1 MKKISISSHF
11 SYQIKKIL
19 DIIGKE
25 RVMFMKKIILVD
37 GNNLIFRSYYAT
49 AYSGNL
55 LKNSKGF
62 PTNALYGFIGMIHKI
77 LEEEK
82 PQYIAVAFDIGKN
95 FRKEKYDFYKE
106 GRKKT
111 PDELHMQEPYARKIL
126 KAMGIP
132 YFELAPYEA
141 DDIIGTFAKM
151 VEEDPDFVGT
161 IISSDRDLL
170 QLVSPQLEMKLL
182 KQKDY
187 IRYNVDTFKKDYGID
202 PLKIIDLKALAGDS
216 SDNIPGVRGIGEKT
230 ALNLLQKYGSL
241 EGIYDH
247 IDEIKGKTKEK
258 LEIDKENAFMSQEI
272 ATIYKDV
279 PLEVKDLEDIKYTKE
294 NTEELYSIYEELEF
308 YSYMKGLK
316 QENIEIDTS
325 YQEITCVHDI
335 LESNEYAF
343 YIELDGSNYHMSS
356 ILGMSLVCKEKSY
369 FVPKHLIADVVE
381 KIKDKVLY
389 TFDWK
394 KNIVALHKE
403 GITCPKV
410 NTDLMILYA
419 LIQDGSK
426 DDIAYYAVPA
436 GYNVAF
442 LDNVWKKKEGLTSAL
457 KQDIVLKSKF
467 IFDSRD
473 RAILDLKRDEMYDLF
488 TKIEMPLA
496 PVLAS
501 MEIEGIKVET
511 DILNKMKEEMKG
523 KIEVLTKEICE
534 LAGEEFNIASPKQ
547 LGDILF
553 IKLGLPSGKK
563 NKSGFK
569 TDAKVMHKLI
579 GIHPIIEK
587 VLEYR
592 NVTKLY
598 STYLEGLENYI
609 LEDGKIHTI
618 FKQNFARTGRL
629 SSTEPNLQN
638 IPVRDEEG
646 KKIRA
651 AFFPSNDK
659 FLSADYSQIELRIL
673 AHISDSKELQ
683 EAFINDQDIHT
694 KVAADIHGIAESEV
708 TKKMRSTAKAVIFG
722 IVYGISGFGLG
733 ENLEISAKEA
743 KNFIDKY
750 YELYPGVKRYMERIV
765 EEAYESGSVRTLFNR
780 RRVIPELNS
789 PEYMVRQAGERIA
802 LNTPIQ
808 GTSADI
814 IKKAMVEIAKKFEEE
829 NIKSKMVL
837 QVHDEL
843 IFDVVE
849 EEQEQVEKIVKEI
862 MTHTITLD
870 VPLKV
875 SADYGMNWY
884 DIK

>member
-1 MKKISISSHF
+1 
-11 SYQIKKIL
+11 
-19 DIIGKE
+19 
-25 RVMFMKKIILVD
+25 MKKIILVD

-62 PTNALYGFIGMIHKI
+62 PTNALYGFVGMMHKI

-82 PQYIAVAFDIGKN
+82 PEYIAVAFDIGKN

-126 KAMGIP
+126 HAMGIP

-141 DDIIGTFAKM
+141 DDIIGTLAKM
-151 VEEDPDFVGT
+151 VEEDEDFIGT
-161 IISSDRDLL
+161 IVSSDRDLL

-187 IRYNVDTFKKDYGID
+187 IRYNPETFWQDYGVEPI
-202 PLKIIDLKALAGDS
+202 KIIDLKALAGDA
-216 SDNIPGVRGIGEKT
+216 SDNIPGVKGIGEKT
-230 ALNLLQKYGSL
+230 ALSLLQKYGSL
-241 EGIYDH
+241 EGIYEH
-247 IDEIKGKTKEK
+247 IEEISGKTKEK
-258 LEIDKENAFMSQEI
+258 LLVDKENAFMSKEI
-272 ATIYKDV
+272 ATIYRDV
-279 PLEVKDLEDIKYTKE
+279 PLDIKDLEDIKYQKE
-294 NTEELYSIYEELEF
+294 NSEELYNIYEELEF
-308 YSYMKGLK
+308 YSYMKGVK
-316 QENIEIDTS
+316 QEKREID
-325 YQEITCVHDI
+325 ENFIDDPLVADI
-335 LESNEYAF
+335 KNSNEYAF
-343 YIELDGSNYHMSS
+343 YIELDGSNYHTSN
-356 ILGMSLVCKEKSY
+356 IIGMSLSSSEETYFIPKEK
-369 FVPKHLIADVVE
+369 IGDVLE

-389 TFDWK
+389 TYDWK
-394 KNIVALHKE
+394 KNIVALHKV
-403 GITCPKV
+403 GIECPPI

-419 LIQDGSK
+419 LLQDGSK
-426 DDIAYYAVPA
+426 DDIAFYAVPS
-436 GYNVAF
+436 GYDIEF
-442 LDNVWKKKEGLTSAL
+442 LDSVWKKKEGLTEKLKKDIAL
-457 KQDIVLKSKF
+457 KAKY
-467 IFDSRD
+467 IFSLRD
-473 RAILDLKRDEMYDLF
+473 RAILDLKRDDMYDLF
-488 TKIEMPLA
+488 LNIEMPLA

-501 MEIEGIKVET
+501 MEIEGMKV
-511 DILNKMKEEMKG
+511 DKNILNTMKEEIKG
-523 KIEVLTKEICE
+523 KIQVLTNEIYN

-553 IKLGLPSGKK
+553 EKLGLPGGKK
-563 NKSGFK
+563 NKHGYK
-569 TDAKVMHKLI
+569 TDAKVMHKLL
-579 GIHPIIEK
+579 GTHPVVEK

-638 IPVRDEEG
+638 IPVRDDDG
-646 KKIRA
+646 KKIRK
-651 AFFPSNDK
+651 AFFPTNDI

-673 AHISDSKELQ
+673 AHISGAKELQ
-683 EAFINDQDIHT
+683 EAFLNDQDIHT
-694 KVAADIHGIAESEV
+694 KVAADIYGVNESEV
-708 TKKMRSTAKAVIFG
+708 SKKMRSTAKAVIFG

-743 KNFIDKY
+743 NSFIDKY
-750 YELYPGVKRYMERIV
+750 YELYPGVKKYMDKIV
-765 EEAYESGSVRTLFNR
+765 EEAYSEGCVRTLFKR
-780 RRVIPELNS
+780 RRTIPELNS
-789 PEYMVRQAGERIA
+789 GEYMVRQAGERIA

-814 IKKAMVEIAKKFEEE
+814 IKKAMVEIYQKFQTE

-843 IFDVVE
+843 IFDVIE
-849 EEQEQVEKIVKEI
+849 KEKEKVEKIVIET
-862 MTHTITLD
+862 MTNTIKLD

-875 SADYGMNWY
+875 SADYGKNWY
-884 DIK
+884 DVK

>member
-1 MKKISISSHF
+1 
-11 SYQIKKIL
+11 
-19 DIIGKE
+19 
-25 RVMFMKKIILVD
+25 MKKIILVD

-161 IISSDRDLL
+161 IVSSDRDLL

-187 IRYNVDTFKKDYGID
+187 IRYNVETFKKDYGID
-202 PLKIIDLKALAGDS
+202 PIKIIDLKALAGDS

-230 ALNLLQKYGSL
+230 ALNLLQKYDSL
-241 EGIYDH
+241 EGIYEH
-247 IDEIKGKTKEK
+247 IDEIKGKTREK
-258 LEIDKENAFMSQEI
+258 LEVDKENAFMSKEI

-316 QENIEIDTS
+316 QESVEIDTS
-325 YQEITCVHDI
+325 FKEITSAEEI
-335 LESNEYAF
+335 AESNEYAF

-356 ILGMSLVCKEKSY
+356 ILGMSLASKDASY
-369 FVPKHLIADVVE
+369 FVPKHLIADVLE

-403 GITCPKV
+403 GIDCPKV
-410 NTDLMILYA
+410 NTDIMIVYA

-442 LDNVWKKKEGLTSAL
+442 LDNVWKKKEGLTSEL

-488 TKIEMPLA
+488 VKIEMPLA

-501 MEIEGIKVET
+501 MEIEGIKVDR

-523 KIEVLTKEICE
+523 KIEVLTKEIYE
-534 LAGEEFNIASPKQ
+534 LAGEEFNISSPKQ

-553 IKLGLPSGKK
+553 VKLGLPSGKK

-569 TDAKVMHKLI
+569 TDAKVMHKLL

-646 KKIRA
+646 KRIRE
-651 AFFPSNDK
+651 AFFPSNDE

-673 AHISDSKELQ
+673 AHISGSKELQ
-683 EAFINDQDIHT
+683 DAFIQDQDIHT
-694 KVAADIHGIAESEV
+694 KVAADIHGIKESEV

-765 EEAYESGSVRTLFNR
+765 EEAYEQGSVRTLFNR
-780 RRVIPELNS
+780 RRTIPELNS

-814 IKKAMVEIAKKFEEE
+814 IKKAMVEIYEKFATL

-843 IFDVVE
+843 IFDVVK
-849 EEQEQVEKIVKEI
+849 EEQEKVEKIVKEI

-875 SADYGMNWY
+875 SADYGKNWY
-884 DIK
+884 DTK

>member
-1 MKKISISSHF
+1 
-11 SYQIKKIL
+11 
-19 DIIGKE
+19 
-25 RVMFMKKIILVD
+25 MKKIILVD

-161 IISSDRDLL
+161 IVSSDRDLL
-170 QLVSPQLEMKLL
+170 QLVSSQLEMKLL

-187 IRYNVDTFKKDYGID
+187 IRYNVETFKKDYGID
-202 PLKIIDLKALAGDS
+202 PIKIIDLKALAGDS

-230 ALNLLQKYGSL
+230 ALNLLQKYDSL
-241 EGIYDH
+241 EGIYEH
-247 IDEIKGKTKEK
+247 IDEIKGKTREK
-258 LEIDKENAFMSQEI
+258 LEVDKENAFMSKEI

-316 QENIEIDTS
+316 QESVEIDTS
-325 YQEITCVHDI
+325 FKEITSAEEI
-335 LESNEYAF
+335 AESNEYAF

-356 ILGMSLVCKEKSY
+356 ILGMSLASKDASY
-369 FVPKHLIADVVE
+369 FVPKHLIADVLE

-403 GITCPKV
+403 GIDCPKV
-410 NTDLMILYA
+410 NTDIMIVYA

-442 LDNVWKKKEGLTSAL
+442 LDNVWKKKEGLTSEL

-488 TKIEMPLA
+488 VKIEMPLA

-501 MEIEGIKVET
+501 MEIEGIKVDR

-523 KIEVLTKEICE
+523 KIEVLTKEIYE
-534 LAGEEFNIASPKQ
+534 LAGEEFNISSPKQ

-553 IKLGLPSGKK
+553 VKLGLPSGKK

-569 TDAKVMHKLI
+569 TDAKVMHKLL

-646 KKIRA
+646 KRIRE
-651 AFFPSNDK
+651 AFFPSNDE

-673 AHISDSKELQ
+673 AHISGSKELQ
-683 EAFINDQDIHT
+683 DAFIHDQDIHT
-694 KVAADIHGIAESEV
+694 IVAADIHGIKESEV

-765 EEAYESGSVRTLFNR
+765 EEAYEQGSVRTLFNR
-780 RRVIPELNS
+780 RRTIPELNS

-814 IKKAMVEIAKKFEEE
+814 IKKAMVEIYEKFAAL

-843 IFDVVE
+843 IFDVVK
-849 EEQEQVEKIVKEI
+849 EEQEKVEKIVKEI

-875 SADYGMNWY
+875 SADYGKNWY
-884 DIK
+884 DTK